1 LVEDLPIDKGFDD
14 DDSDKIHVQTWWLI
28 FTLVQ
33 LNIFAL
39 TSPGSSLSRAWPSFD
54 NGPKL
59 GFIYDKAF
67 AYKSQAQ
74 ARAFRPSRA
83 ITSLSL
89 DSI

>member
-1 LVEDLPIDKGFDD
+1 MYRMWAEKNNFKLMLPEDSQKRQEDAKARDLMMMTATKFMF
-14 DDSDKIHVQTWWLI
+14 KLLLT

-59 GFIYDKAF
+59 GFVYDKA
-67 AYKSQAQ
+67 
-74 ARAFRPSRA
+74 
-83 ITSLSL
+83 
-89 DSI
+89 